1 MPGDQPGLALAPGPA
16 PGGPAGRGARY
27 GRAGR
32 QRGRP
37 GIVRLKG
44 PRETPSGE
52 QMDFVEV
59 MELEDGLIHAHRVYW
74 GWRGVDV
81 LINDQYHL
89 D

>member
-1 MPGDQPGLALAPGPA
+1 M
-16 PGGPAGRGARY
+16 RRE
-27 GRAGR
+27 
-32 QRGRP
+32 
-37 GIVRLKG
+37 
-44 PRETPSGE
+44 RETPSGE

-59 MELEDGLIHAHRVYW
+59 MEIEDGLIHAHRVYW